1 MQLFLWILFAISAA
15 HTLLFVAACIV
26 GARANSGEY
35 AVEILDSDYG
45 VGWTMR
51 RKGVDR

>member
-26 GARANSGEY
+26 GARADSGEY

-45 VGWTMR
+45 VAWQMR
-51 RKGVDR
+51 RK